1 VITYFTWTILRFELQ
16 RFVPAVLAVAFSAV
30 LIAMQAGLLLGMFKF
45 ASLPVDRAP
54 SSAQIWVG
62 GPNIVSVDMGRPIP
76 VEYLNHLATQ
86 PNVDRCEIFNQAF
99 AQWLRPNGGLELCM
113 VLGSELNGDPL
124 GAMIDL
130 TPEMRSALGEVG
142 TVVVDESDLD
152 RLGVSKVGDVAEVG
166 GHRVRVVGIVSGY
179 NALAGAY
186 VFCSLDTSRS
196 ILQMDSADTVYLLG
210 QCKNPADAAGVVED
224 LRRRFPNLSSFTREE
239 LSLRSRVHWLTKTK
253 AGLALGY
260 AAALGLLIGAVVTSQ
275 TLYSATA
282 ASLREYAVLWS
293 LGIPVQRMLA
303 LVLAQSFWV
312 GVVGVLVAVPF
323 IYALAYLAERLGLT
337 VSLPFWIMAGTIA
350 ITMLMAM
357 LSGLLAIRLLWRIEP
372 ATLLH

>member
-1 VITYFTWTILRFELQ
+1 
-16 RFVPAVLAVAFSAV
+16 
-30 LIAMQAGLLLGMFKF
+30 
-45 ASLPVDRAP
+45 
-54 SSAQIWVG
+54 
-62 GPNIVSVDMGRPIP
+62 MGRPIP

-210 QCKNPADAAGVVED
+210 HCKNPADAVGVVEN
-224 LRRRFPNLSSFTREE
+224 LRRSFPHLSSFTREE

-337 VSLPFWIMAGTIA
+337 VSLPFWIMAGTIS